1 MDGLARWLLS
11 PGGLGGMKPTA
22 DLSLKLLIMS
32 NNCPSHFKLKITQT
46 HAACLDVRIFQG
58 EDCIK

>member
-22 DLSLKLLIMS
+22 DLSLKLLIIEQQL
-32 NNCPSHFKLKITQT
+32 PVAF
-46 HAACLDVRIFQG
+46 
-58 EDCIK
+58 